1 MSEIVRNIID
11 GNTIYSDNF
20 KSDYLTGGWVVVDR
34 DKMIQELQ
42 TEYKDLQHSLD
53 SYKKRCE
60 LIQKY
65 QSKMRDPER
74 KIICDILANGVYHE

>member
-1 MSEIVRNIID
+1 MD
-11 GNTIYSDNF
+11 H
-20 KSDYLTGGWVVVDR
+20 TGGWVVVDR